1 MRTTTTEKRVDIL
14 QTVFAC
20 YGLPNE
26 LVYDNGP
33 QFTSAAFAQ
42 FMQQNRINHSSSAP
56 YHPATN
62 GVADRGVQT
71 FKRSL
76 WTGENDSGSLGP
88 SWLVFSLRYRNTPHS
103 TTGRAPAEL
112 FLQRTLHTHLD
123 ILRPSVESRG
133 ATQQQQHK
141 TAHNRRA
148 SDHSFALGQTVL
160 VKNWRGE
167 PCWVKGVIVRVV
179 GAVQY
184 EVDVG
189 ESTTQRCHSLYCRGR
204 GNL

>member
-14 QTVFAC
+14 QKFLLATAC
-20 YGLPNE
+20 PTNWYMIMGLN
-26 LVYDNGP
+26 LH
-33 QFTSAAFAQ
+33 QLHLHSSC
-42 FMQQNRINHSSSAP
+42 NRIESITPVVHHITQPLMVLLTGRCKSSNAP
-56 YHPATN
+56 CGLERMIQDHWGT
-62 GVADRGVQT
+62 
-71 FKRSL
+71 
-76 WTGENDSGSLGP
+76 
-88 SWLVFSLRYRNTPHS
+88 SWLVFSLRYRNTPCS

-141 TAHNRRA
+141 TAHNRCA

-189 ESTTQRCHSLYCRGR
+189 ESTTQRCHSLYWRGR